1 MVYIF
6 EWRKIFLLIIDDMI
20 MYCLNKKILLKLI
33 RKFSKV
39 VRFKINIIKEV
50 IFFFYVG
57 DN

>member
-6 EWRKIFLLIIDDMI
+6 EWRKIFLLIIDDLI